1 MDKGF
6 CILAQNNSS
15 TDYVRQAYALALSI
29 HKFNNDQKVTI
40 ITNDIVPEKYKSVF
54 DQIVPIPWTD
64 QAEGKDWKIENRWKV
79 YHASPY
85 EYTIVMD
92 ADMIVTHN
100 IEHWWDELSKRQLFF
115 TSNVRTYRNKI
126 VTSRKY
132 RKVFDSNDL
141 PNLYSAIYYFKKGNT
156 AQEFF
161 TLVELIMTNW
171 ELFYGKFAG
180 IDYQNWCS
188 VDVSCAIA
196 SKILDNRQ
204 DITDPNSFITFT
216 HMKPGAQD
224 WINVPELWTKVIG
237 RYLRSDGTLFL
248 GNFLQQNVLHY
259 VEDQFLDDN
268 FLNRLETI

>member
-29 HKFNNDQKVTI
+29 HKFNKDQKVTI
-40 ITNDIVPEKYKSVF
+40 ITNDTVPEKYKSVF

-100 IEHWWDELSKRQLFF
+100 IEHWWDELSKRELFF

-156 AQEFF
+156 AQEF
-161 TLVELIMTNW
+161 
-171 ELFYGKFAG
+171 
-180 IDYQNWCS
+180 
-188 VDVSCAIA
+188 
-196 SKILDNRQ
+196 
-204 DITDPNSFITFT
+204 
-216 HMKPGAQD
+216 
-224 WINVPELWTKVIG
+224 
-237 RYLRSDGTLFL
+237 
-248 GNFLQQNVLHY
+248 
-259 VEDQFLDDN
+259 
-268 FLNRLETI
+268 

>member
-100 IEHWWDELSKRQLFF
+100 IEHWWM
-115 TSNVRTYRNKI
+115 N
-126 VTSRKY
+126 
-132 RKVFDSNDL
+132 
-141 PNLYSAIYYFKKGNT
+141 
-156 AQEFF
+156 
-161 TLVELIMTNW
+161 
-171 ELFYGKFAG
+171 
-180 IDYQNWCS
+180 
-188 VDVSCAIA
+188 
-196 SKILDNRQ
+196 
-204 DITDPNSFITFT
+204 
-216 HMKPGAQD
+216 
-224 WINVPELWTKVIG
+224 
-237 RYLRSDGTLFL
+237 
-248 GNFLQQNVLHY
+248 
-259 VEDQFLDDN
+259 
-268 FLNRLETI
+268 